1 MKNKHLR
8 LGSTDLEVRPM
19 GVGAWA
25 WGDRFV
31 WEFGRSYGKED
42 VAEAFH
48 ASREA
53 DLDFF
58 DTAEVYGLGT
68 SERLL
73 GEFIRSDGGA
83 PVVATKFMPYPWR
96 LRRGSLVRALRD
108 SLERLG
114 LSRVDLYQI
123 HQPLPPVPIETWMDG
138 LAEAVELGL
147 TRAVGVSNYSPK
159 QMERAHRAL
168 ARHGIPLA
176 SNQVEYSLLA
186 RNPERNGLLQLC
198 RDLNVTLIAY
208 SPIGMGLLTGKY
220 GPWNPPP
227 PARRRRVRLNLSWL
241 ASLLDALAEIGRA
254 HSGKT
259 LAQVAINW
267 TVAKGTLP
275 IAGAKNRPQAV
286 ENSGALGWQLTDD
299 EVALLDEISD
309 LDAGKGR

>member
-1 MKNKHLR
+1 MKNERVR
-8 LGSTDLEVRPM
+8 LGLTDLKVRAM

-31 WEFGRSYGKED
+31 WGFGQSYGKED

-53 DLDFF
+53 NLDFF
-58 DTAEVYGLGT
+58 DTAEIYGLGT

-73 GEFIRSDGGA
+73 GEFIRSDGPA
-83 PVVATKFMPYPWR
+83 PMVATKFMPYPWR
-96 LRRGSLVRALRD
+96 LRRKSLVKALRD
-108 SLERLG
+108 SLDRLG

-123 HQPLPPVPIETWMDG
+123 HQPMPPVSIETWMDG

-159 QMERAHRAL
+159 QMERAHKAL

-176 SNQVEYSLLA
+176 SNQVEYSLLT
-186 RNPERNGLLQLC
+186 RNPEASGLLQLC

-227 PARRRRVRLNLSWL
+227 AARRRRVRLSLTWL
-241 ASLLDALAEIGRA
+241 TSLLDTLAEIGRA
-254 HSGKT
+254 HGGKT
-259 LAQVAINW
+259 PAQVAINW
-267 TVAKGTLP
+267 TIAKGTLP
-275 IAGAKNRPQAV
+275 IPGAKNRRQAA
-286 ENSGALGWQLTDD
+286 ENFGALGWALTDA
-299 EVALLDEISD
+299 EVARLDELSD
-309 LDAGKGR
+309 PDGRIGR

>member
-1 MKNKHLR
+1 MKNERVR
-8 LGSTDLEVRPM
+8 LGLTDLKVRAM

-31 WEFGRSYGKED
+31 WGFGQSYGKED

-53 DLDFF
+53 NLDFF
-58 DTAEVYGLGT
+58 DTAEIYGLGT

-73 GEFIRSDGGA
+73 GEFIRSDGPA
-83 PVVATKFMPYPWR
+83 PMVATKFMPYPWR
-96 LRRGSLVRALRD
+96 LRRKSLVKALRD
-108 SLERLG
+108 SLDRLG

-123 HQPLPPVPIETWMDG
+123 HQPMPPVSIETWMDG

-159 QMERAHRAL
+159 QMERAHKAL

-176 SNQVEYSLLA
+176 SNQVEYSLLT
-186 RNPERNGLLQLC
+186 RNPEASGLLQLC

-227 PARRRRVRLNLSWL
+227 AARRRRVRLSLTWL
-241 ASLLDALAEIGRA
+241 TSLLDTLAEIGRA
-254 HSGKT
+254 HGGKT
-259 LAQVAINW
+259 PAQVAINW
-267 TVAKGTLP
+267 TITKGTLP
-275 IAGAKNRPQAV
+275 IPGAKNRRQAA
-286 ENSGALGWQLTDD
+286 ENFGALGWTLTDA
-299 EVALLDEISD
+299 EVARLDELSD
-309 LDAGKGR
+309 PDGRIGR